1 LKRNSVWKSFEQKL
15 KESIKFKDLIKLLMG
30 FMDLITDSIEE
41 NQVWRSNL
49 DQFTKIERL
58 RTQFKLGKAKLVP
71 TGVQLREI

>member
-1 LKRNSVWKSFEQKL
+1 
-15 KESIKFKDLIKLLMG
+15 MG
-30 FMDLITDSIEE
+30 FMDLIMDSIEE
-41 NQVWRSNL
+41 NQVWRPNL

>member
-1 LKRNSVWKSFEQKL
+1 M
-15 KESIKFKDLIKLLMG
+15 IKLLIG

-41 NQVWRSNL
+41 NQVWRPNL

-58 RTQFKLGKAKLVP
+58 RTQFKLGNAKLVP

>member
-41 NQVWRSNL
+41 NQVWRPNL

-58 RTQFKLGKAKLVP
+58 RTQFKLEKAKLVP

>member
-41 NQVWRSNL
+41 NQVWRPNL
-49 DQFTKIERL
+49 DQLTKIERL